1 VSKVQNWPF
10 SLGYA
15 PTDYC
20 CFGNYNQNRTV
31 ETRFG
36 FKTELVNLI
45 IKAYTDNIQVYVG
58 IVLNRNSGMQL
69 ESNPFTR
76 TLTDTSF
83 ISAASR
89 KFTRTS
95 ANAYKNANANNDR
108 GVLGDFLT

>member
-20 CFGNYNQNRTV
+20 CFGNYNQNRNV

-45 IKAYTDNIQVYVG
+45 IKAYTDNNQVYVG
-58 IVLNRNSGMQL
+58 IVLNHNSGMQL
-69 ESNPFTR
+69 ESNPFTGPKPIL
-76 TLTDTSF
+76 TLL
-83 ISAASR
+83 
-89 KFTRTS
+89 
-95 ANAYKNANANNDR
+95 
-108 GVLGDFLT
+108 VLLLESLLEQVPTLI

>member
-1 VSKVQNWPF
+1 LSKVQNWPF

-20 CFGNYNQNRTV
+20 CFGNHNQNRTV

-45 IKAYTDNIQVYVG
+45 IKADTDNIQVYVG

-95 ANAYKNANANNDR
+95 ANAYINANANNDR

>member
-58 IVLNRNSGMQL
+58 IVLNRNSGMQI

-95 ANAYKNANANNDR
+95 ANAYINANANNDR
-108 GVLGDFLT
+108 GVLGDLLT